1 MNWGILLRG
10 SGVRGPGHEDR
21 ADEVQ
26 LVEADQEQQHQR
38 HLGGV
43 VQEEALRIHLPGEGG
58 GVVST
63 ALITKMKWDRSA

>member
-1 MNWGILLRG
+1 M
-10 SGVRGPGHEDR
+10 RGPGHEDR

-43 VQEEALRIHLPGEGG
+43 VQEEALRVHLPGEGG
-58 GVVST
+58 GQHRTDNQNEVGLVS
-63 ALITKMKWDRSA
+63 LMGPVQNSKLKTK